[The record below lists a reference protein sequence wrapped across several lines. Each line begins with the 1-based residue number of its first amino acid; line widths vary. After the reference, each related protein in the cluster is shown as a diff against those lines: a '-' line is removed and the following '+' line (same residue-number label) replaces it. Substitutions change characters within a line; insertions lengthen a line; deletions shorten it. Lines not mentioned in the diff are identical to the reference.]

1 MPLLCPGKPWAFH
14 HSSAFVSRSR
24 CTECRG
30 PSVCSA
36 RLMVVVHRKGRGAM
50 ASRRAFPTQVM
61 SCVLALALLAGCSQP
76 SPQAPLVTPSAT
88 PNSATS
94 RTDAPVTPSASPSA
108 ATSARDVDRTTAYSR
123 IKRELTDFLDA
134 WRTKGYAE
142 ASKAYLVPGEQA
154 SPSDVVP
161 VLASGRVVAV
171 RPDQWTSPDLFVV

>member
-1 MPLLCPGKPWAFH
+1 
-14 HSSAFVSRSR
+14 
-24 CTECRG
+24 
-30 PSVCSA
+30 
-36 RLMVVVHRKGRGAM
+36 M

-108 ATSARDVDRTTAYSR
+108 ATSGSDVDRTTAYSR

-134 WRTKGYAE
+134 WKTKGYAE
-142 ASKAYLVPGEQA
+142 ASKAYLVSGEQP

-171 RPDQWTSPDLFVV
+171 RPDQWTSPDLFVVFVDLDLAFSGYAGTWGTGVNSRFVTATARTGTIPYVLEFATGP